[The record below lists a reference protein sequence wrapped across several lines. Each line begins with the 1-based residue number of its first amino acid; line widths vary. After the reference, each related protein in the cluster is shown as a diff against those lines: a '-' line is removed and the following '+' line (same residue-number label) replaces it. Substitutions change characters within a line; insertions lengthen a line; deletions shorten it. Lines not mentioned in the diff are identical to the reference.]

1 MSQLPQS
8 TSRPSKGEAAAV
20 WIFPAVAVVLVSLT
34 AAIKRKAAAGRVER
48 ADRVE
53 AAVHAAAR
61 DETRRLEDGADV
73 LRQVEARLN
82 AIEAAIQN
90 IEQEIRREPDESRES
105 DQPAEH
111 RQPGQSAQPSFAAQS
126 AEPAASAEPGEPVV
140 SDADRDQGAGLVPGR
155 PAAVALGGGGAA
167 GADGGSGGVRSR
179 NAAGDGEDTI
189 RRLLGTQTNGTF
201 RQIYGEK
208 K

>member
-8 TSRPSKGEAAAV
+8 ASRPSKGEAAAV

-82 AIEAAIQN
+82 AIEATLQS
-90 IEQEIRREPDESRES
+90 IEQEIRREPDESREL

-111 RQPGQSAQPSFAAQS
+111 RQPGQF

-140 SDADRDQGAGLVPGR
+140 SDAGRIEVEAAARAGR
-155 PAAVALGGGGAA
+155 AGAA
-167 GADGGSGGVRSR
+167 S
-179 NAAGDGEDTI
+179 I
-189 RRLLGTQTNGTF
+189 RDLLGAQTNGTF